1 MTGVT
6 DTVRP
11 STHARPGGV
20 HPRPTAPTRQ
30 DEEGRAS
37 LSKNPSKYLR
47 RIETPMRPRAGDKIV
62 VESEKLAT
70 PSRAGVIE
78 EVLQQDPA
86 RLRVRW
92 EDGHTSILTPS
103 AGAARVI
110 HAKTRAKA

>member
-1 MTGVT
+1 
-6 DTVRP
+6 
-11 STHARPGGV
+11 
-20 HPRPTAPTRQ
+20 
-30 DEEGRAS
+30 
-37 LSKNPSKYLR
+37 
-47 RIETPMRPRAGDKIV
+47 MRPYAGDKIV

-70 PSRAGVIE
+70 ASRAGVIE

-110 HAKTRAKA
+110 HAKSRAKA

>member
-1 MTGVT
+1 
-6 DTVRP
+6 
-11 STHARPGGV
+11 
-20 HPRPTAPTRQ
+20 
-30 DEEGRAS
+30 
-37 LSKNPSKYLR
+37 
-47 RIETPMRPRAGDKIV
+47 MRPHAGDKIV

-92 EDGHTSILTPS
+92 EDGHTSILTPA